1 LQVLKES
8 ISGRHKLVLLHLATI
23 HHGPER
29 YLLLPYAE
37 LGDLYQFLHCGM
49 GVERKRKY
57 NFAEQFRGIEDSDL
71 AEPLVRQASG
81 IASAI
86 DWLHSGITVGETLGK
101 IYCAHMDLKPDNIL
115 IRASE
120 TSIVGEWV
128 LSDFGISVVK
138 TKGVDAD
145 VGSIQD
151 WLTQATMNTRPRRIG
166 GTYQA
171 PEVELSQELNLTDT
185 QHGIGKKSDI
195 WSYGCILS
203 EVLAFALNKATSVS
217 EFQRERKGVRGD
229 DKFYEENN
237 DRINVPGTK
246 TFRLRSSVRMWLE
259 RQRDVSKSPPT
270 WVSCWVR
277 AIYDILVVDA
287 RTRPNS
293 AELMRLLTKLVK
305 HVKNSSA
312 GRMIPC
318 EFCQNRDSTSLGGNG
333 RRSPIIPEGLNINYN
348 PRHAGGH
355 LLGDFN
361 TSYPILSGEASSASA
376 SPMSETFHRRFNSLP
391 TKSPQPSAD
400 SLLAHGIV
408 MSPAGQRTSK
418 KPVVVHTR
426 ESTHAAHAVA
436 IAYFEDQTFVA
447 SLEKQSIVLQTL
459 DVDNCSVLKALDGTT
474 IHLETDRYRSLALAG
489 PYLAAWHFSSSK
501 LVRTS
506 ATHRWRNH

>member
-1 LQVLKES
+1 
-8 ISGRHKLVLLHLATI
+8 
-23 HHGPER
+23 
-29 YLLLPYAE
+29 
-37 LGDLYQFLHCGM
+37 M
-49 GVERKRKY
+49 GIERKRKY
-57 NFAEQFRGIEDSDL
+57 NFAEQFSGIEDSDL
-71 AEPLVRQASG
+71 AEPLSRQAFG

-101 IYCAHMDLKPDNIL
+101 VYCAHMDLKPDNIL
-115 IRASE
+115 IRPSE
-120 TSIVGEWV
+120 MSIVGEWV

-171 PEVELSQELNLTDT
+171 PEVELSQELNSTDS

-203 EVLAFALNKATSVS
+203 EVLAFALNKVTSVS
-217 EFQRERKGVRGD
+217 EFQRDRKGIRGD

-259 RQRDVSKSPPT
+259 QQRDVSKSPPT
-270 WVSCWVR
+270 WVNCWVR
-277 AIYDILVVDA
+277 AIYGILVVDA

-293 AELMRLLTKLVK
+293 AELMHLLTQLVK
-305 HVKNSSA
+305 HVKNAST
-312 GRMIPC
+312 GQIIPR
-318 EFCQNRDSTSLGGNG
+318 ELCQDRDSTSLVSDGW
-333 RRSPIIPEGLNINYN
+333 RSPIIPEGLGINYN
-348 PRHAGGH
+348 QRHAGRH

-361 TSYPILSGEASSASA
+361 TSDPILREASSASA
-376 SPMSETFHRRFNSLP
+376 SLMSDTLHRRLNSLP
-391 TKSPQPSAD
+391 TQFPQPSAEP
-400 SLLAHGIV
+400 LLAHGI
-408 MSPAGQRTSK
+408 MRSPAGQRTSK

-426 ESTHAAHAVA
+426 ESTHVAHAVA
-436 IAYFEDQTFVA
+436 IAYFKDQTFVA
-447 SLEKQSIVLQTL
+447 SLERQSIVLQTL
-459 DVDNCSVLKALDGTT
+459 DVDNCSVLNALNGTT
-474 IHLETDRYRSLALAG
+474 INLETDRYRSLALAG

-501 LVRTS
+501 LVRNS
-506 ATHRWRNH
+506 VTHNWRNH